1 WIRQGEGL
9 IGLGE
14 AARVPVGTGPGRFER
29 AAAALQELLSTA
41 EVRNAV
47 GGWGTGPLAF
57 GSFAFDTDS
66 AASAL
71 TIPAVVIGLSGGRA
85 WVTRTSSAAGGRA
98 ADGEAG
104 ESPAPAVAGAVP
116 RGAPPRGAP
125 QGAGSSPRGAP
136 Q

>member
-41 EVRNAV
+41 EVHNAV

-57 GSFAFDTDS
+57 GSFAFDADS
-66 AASAL
+66 TASAL
-71 TIPAVVIGLSGGRA
+71 AIPAVVIGVSGGRA
-85 WVTRTSSAAGGRA
+85 WVTRTSSGGGGGPAGW
-98 ADGEAG
+98 EAG
-104 ESPAPAVAGAVP
+104 ETESLSPAAAGAL
-116 RGAPPRGAP
+116 PRGAP
-125 QGAGSSPRGAP
+125 QG
-136 Q
+136 